1 MTLKFTLPEIYQNI
15 DADNFTIYATLNT
28 GETVILTNGID
39 TAIGVTK
46 SQLISGYIMTN
57 VSDQITGGTIQNMD
71 QICENVHKPWV
82 ISGTIPTP
90 TPTPVTSSPITTN
103 GTLPTPTPVTSSPIT
118 TNGIT
123 PTPTP
128 TPSLNCWFI
137 IDLNQGTPSPTMT
150 ITPTLTSTTTPDYT
164 VPYTGYADD
173 SAIDAYTNEV
183 VGVIYLYNELY
194 YTDSLFTTY
203 ATGYYVVNR
212 QGTFQDSTILR
223 IDNGEV
229 IVNPPA
235 STPTPTPTQ
244 TSVIGPMPY
253 YGYDESSQLDAYLS
267 TVSGSL
273 YYYNG
278 LYYSDSGYQTIANDG
293 HYVLFKGG
301 SYEECEF
308 IRILDGLSI

>member
-46 SQLISGYIMTN
+46 SQLISGYVMTN

-90 TPTPVTSSPITTN
+90 TPATSSPITTN

-123 PTPTP
+123 PTPT
-128 TPSLNCWFI
+128 SSINCWFI

-150 ITPTLTSTTTPDYT
+150 ITPTLTPTPT
-164 VPYTGYADD
+164 A
-173 SAIDAYTNEV
+173 
-183 VGVIYLYNELY
+183 
-194 YTDSLFTTY
+194 
-203 ATGYYVVNR
+203 
-212 QGTFQDSTILR
+212 
-223 IDNGEV
+223 
-229 IVNPPA
+229 
-235 STPTPTPTQ
+235 TPTPT
-244 TSVIGPMPY
+244 VDCAFIV
-253 YGYDESSQLDAYLS
+253 DLS
-267 TVSGSL
+267 
-273 YYYNG
+273 
-278 LYYSDSGYQTIANDG
+278 YS
-293 HYVLFKGG
+293 
-301 SYEECEF
+301 
-308 IRILDGLSI
+308 